1 MNTEAKIGTFSSIP
15 KFEVFLFVIGC
26 FMHFAP

>member
-1 MNTEAKIGTFSSIP
+1 MNTEAKIGTFSSIS

-26 FMHFAP
+26 FMRFAL